1 MGKLTSMHFYAWK
14 KGLKTGMYYLR
25 SKPAT
30 SAIKFTVKK
39 NAQTNVTPGVSEGAT
54 TDKVDKAPSLA
65 PASEAD
71 IEARVKAQ
79 KAAMATMNDAPSDE
93 EKIACSIDNPDE
105 CIACG
110 S

>member
-25 SKPAT
+25 SKPAS

-39 NAQTNVTPGVSEGAT
+39 NAQTDMVPGVTSGAKES
-54 TDKVDKAPSLA
+54 DNESAPSPAA
-65 PASEAD
+65 PSASEV
-71 IEARVKAQ
+71 EARVKAQ
-79 KAAMATMNDAPSDE
+79 KEAMATIKDEPTDA
-93 EKIACSIDNPDE
+93 EKLACSIENPDE
-105 CIACG
+105 CEACG